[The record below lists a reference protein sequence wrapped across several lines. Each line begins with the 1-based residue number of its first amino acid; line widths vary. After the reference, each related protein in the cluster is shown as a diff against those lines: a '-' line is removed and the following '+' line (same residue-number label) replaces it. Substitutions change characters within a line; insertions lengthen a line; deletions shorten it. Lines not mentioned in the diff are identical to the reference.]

1 MQFSGVVRAL
11 GVAALTIIGGPGGD
25 SDRAVAASPKAPAG
39 NCRRVILEGDVKAG
53 ASFQRSFT
61 KNLDFVLEALPS
73 GWIVRVLP
81 VGVPRTEHDF
91 AELATPPYRSV
102 TPLAVSTDFAFRAQD
117 AIAWNP
123 RRFSYAADAAT
134 ARRLAEL
141 YPGVLA
147 NDPKAVSEAAVL
159 TLRQPKAEFQI
170 VGAALV
176 PGTAN
181 QWRMAAAVASHLET
195 TPHEVVRGEQPT
207 LLGRL
212 AELHFRV
219 LLELAPGM
227 EPAPGAAVEKIPCTA
242 TGY

>member
-11 GVAALTIIGGPGGD
+11 GVVALMICGQPGGYAD
-25 SDRAVAASPKAPAG
+25 LAVAATPKAPAG
-39 NCRRVILEGDVKAG
+39 SCRRVILEGDVKAG
-53 ASFQRSFT
+53 ESFQRRFT
-61 KNLDFVLEALPS
+61 KDLDFVLEALPS

-81 VGVPRTEHDF
+81 VGVPRGEHDY
-91 AELATPPYRSV
+91 AELATPPYKSV

-123 RRFSYAADAAT
+123 RRFGYATDAAA

-141 YPGVLA
+141 YPAVLS
-147 NDPKAVSEAAVL
+147 NDPKATSEAAML
-159 TLRQPKAEFQI
+159 TLRQPKAELEI

-219 LLELAPGM
+219 RLELAPGL
-227 EPAPGAAVEKIPCTA
+227 EPAAGLTVEKIPCSVN
-242 TGY
+242 GY